1 MQHDSLNK
9 EARAMA
15 VVHVNDVD
23 LYYEIHGEG
32 FPLVLAHGYCTSIN
46 LWKHQLPLLAERYQV
61 IAYDARGHGM
71 SSAPAGKANYTLN
84 HLVRDMHALLQ
95 HLGIEQAYIAGHSMG
110 GATTAGF
117 ASKHP
122 EMTKAA
128 LICNI
133 DGGQQPS
140 DPEVDQAAAETRQKA
155 MAWVRERGLAD
166 YARQQIADK
175 LAPRFILESEE
186 EQQIFVTR
194 YAHQPLHGYLAV
206 GEALPWRD
214 AWLTEAARQLTVPVA
229 IIMGTEDVM
238 HRGAEILHQHLPQSH
253 FVSIENAPHDSMNA
267 RPEAFN
273 QGFIEY
279 LDNLEQGKPVAGRR
293 VL

>member
-1 MQHDSLNK
+1 
-9 EARAMA
+9 MA

-23 LYYEIHGEG
+23 LYYEIYGNHDA
-32 FPLVLAHGYCTSIN
+32 FPLVLAYGYCTSIN
-46 LWKHQLPLLAERYQV
+46 LWKHQIPPLAERYRV
-61 IAYDARGHGM
+61 IAYDARGHGL
-71 SSAPAGKANYTLN
+71 SSAPAGKEHYTLN
-84 HLVRDMHALLQ
+84 HLVGDMRALLQ

-117 ASKHP
+117 AAKHP

-140 DPEVDQAAAETRQKA
+140 DPVADQVAAETRQKA
-155 MAWVRERGLAD
+155 MALVRERGLAD
-166 YARQQIADK
+166 YARRQIVDK
-175 LAPRFILESEE
+175 LAPPFIMANEE

-194 YAHQPLHGYLAV
+194 YAHQPLHGYLGV

-214 AWLTEAARQLTVPVA
+214 AWLTEAARKLAMPVA
-229 IIMGTEDVM
+229 IMMGTEDVM
-238 HRGAEILHQHLPQSH
+238 HRGAEILHQYLPQSH

-279 LDNLEQGKPVAGRR
+279 LENLEQGKPVAGRR

>member
-1 MQHDSLNK
+1 MTQKTQGES
-9 EARAMA
+9 AMA
-15 VVHVNDVD
+15 VVRINNVD
-23 LYYEIHGEG
+23 LYYETYGEG
-32 FPLVLAHGYCTSIN
+32 FPLLLAHGFCTSIN
-46 LWKHQLPLLAERYQV
+46 LWKHQIPPLAERYRV
-61 IAYDARGHGM
+61 IAYDARGHGL
-71 SSAPAGKANYTLN
+71 SSAPAGKAHYTLN
-84 HLVRDMHALLQ
+84 HLVGDMHALLQ

-117 ASKHP
+117 AARHP
-122 EMTKAA
+122 EMTRAA

-140 DPEVDQAAAETRQKA
+140 DPETDKAAAETRQKA
-155 MAWVRERGLAD
+155 MALVRERGLAD

-175 LAPRFILESEE
+175 LASRFVLESEE
-186 EQQIFVTR
+186 EQQTFVTR

-214 AWLTEAARQLTVPVA
+214 VWLTEAARRLAMPVA

-273 QGFIEY
+273 QGFIVY
-279 LDNLEQGKPVAGRR
+279 LVNLEQGKPVAGRR